1 MDRHIDVLGL
11 LHLVWGALGVL
22 LGISVLLLA
31 GGSVAIALSG
41 AHRGPDVAAALTA
54 VALTAASIVLLVG
67 GAANAWAGAGLR
79 RYRPAARI
87 AALGLGLLNLF
98 VLPFG
103 TALGVY
109 TFWVLLNHE
118 ARARFEPAPAAA
130 SG

>member
-79 RYRPAARI
+79 RHRPAARI

-118 ARARFEPAPAAA
+118 ARARFESAPAAA

>member
-79 RYRPAARI
+79 RHRPAARI